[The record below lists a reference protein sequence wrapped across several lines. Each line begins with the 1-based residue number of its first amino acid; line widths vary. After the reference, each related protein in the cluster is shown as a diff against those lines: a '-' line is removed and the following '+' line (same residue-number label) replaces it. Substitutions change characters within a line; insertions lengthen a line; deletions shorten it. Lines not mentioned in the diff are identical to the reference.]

1 MIKSINSH
9 RELQNICNMSPW
21 HDLMYS
27 CIDTTSQR
35 KHCKALSRQP
45 VVTTLWF
52 SITIWHYFYLPSLFS
67 YSWLLRG
74 VKVSHTVYL
83 FHSFS
88 NPLFTRFFC
97 CWWWLFWGFFLG
109 CWFFFSVMD
118 DFQWPDFICSSF
130 YDFTKAMAK
139 ILLSGYFLVIKEEK
153 HCKLL
158 LTIQKL

>member
-27 CIDTTSQR
+27 CIDTISQR

-52 SITIWHYFYLPSLFS
+52 SITIWHYFYLPSLSS

-88 NPLFTRFFC
+88 NSLFTRFFVVDGGC
-97 CWWWLFWGFFLG
+97 FGVFSWVAVFFFLL
-109 CWFFFSVMD
+109 WMIFSDLILFVHHFMTLQR
-118 DFQWPDFICSSF
+118 QWQRSYSLGIFWS
-130 YDFTKAMAK
+130 
-139 ILLSGYFLVIKEEK
+139 
-153 HCKLL
+153 
-158 LTIQKL
+158 